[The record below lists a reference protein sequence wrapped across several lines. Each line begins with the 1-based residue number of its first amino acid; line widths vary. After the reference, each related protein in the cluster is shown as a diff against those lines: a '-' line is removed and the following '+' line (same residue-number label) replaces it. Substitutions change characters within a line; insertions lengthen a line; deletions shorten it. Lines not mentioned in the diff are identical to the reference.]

1 MVDAKATEYRQRA
14 ISNAVSQIERQFGK
28 GSIMCMG
35 DEGNDIVL
43 GLKPLPPLFVSQ
55 TCI

>member
-1 MVDAKATEYRQRA
+1 MVDAKATEDRQRA
-14 ISNAVSQIERQFGK
+14 IGNAVSQIERQFGK
-28 GSIMCMG
+28 GSIMRMG

-43 GLKPLPPLFVSQ
+43 GLKPLPPLFVSH